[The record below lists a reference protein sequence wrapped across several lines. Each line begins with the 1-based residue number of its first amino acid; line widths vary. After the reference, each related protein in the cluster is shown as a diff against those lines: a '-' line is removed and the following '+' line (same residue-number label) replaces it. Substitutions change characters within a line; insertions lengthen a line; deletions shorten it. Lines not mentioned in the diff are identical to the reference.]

1 MKSLILLLVGAAML
15 TLSAC
20 STCPMSAKKK
30 DSACCASDGSC
41 TAPSKDCCASGHAG
55 HSHGKAKKTN

>member
-1 MKSLILLLVGAAML
+1 MKSLIILLVGVAML

-20 STCPMSAKKK
+20 STCPMGGKKK
-30 DSACCASDGSC
+30 DSACCASDSSS
-41 TAPSKDCCASGHAG
+41 APSKDCCASGHAG